1 MDVVVCG
8 AQKPFMRGGAEQH
21 QENLV
26 DAFRQAGH
34 QVDLVRLPVA
44 WEKGRLFDA
53 ALAWRL
59 VPIDADVV
67 VTTNFPSY
75 FARHPRKV
83 VWLFHQHRGAY
94 DAADAPWT
102 DVGLDDDSLEVQ
114 RTLTEWDNI
123 ALGEAA
129 KLFTTSRVVAERLAR
144 FNGLTGVPLYHPPPL
159 AERLHPGRYGDYV
172 LAVNRFE
179 ANKRPGLLAE
189 AFGHVRGNATGIAA
203 GRGGLWADV
212 KEQVRRLSVDE
223 RVRLPGFVSDDELVS
238 LFAGALAVLYAPVDE
253 DFGYVTLQAFM
264 AGKPVITA
272 KDSGGVLEWV
282 EHGVTGLVTDGS
294 PEAVAAAIDELAADR
309 ALAQQL
315 GEAGRELV
323 RGLSWADVVSTLLA
337 P

>member
-1 MDVVVCG
+1 
-8 AQKPFMRGGAEQH
+8 
-21 QENLV
+21 
-26 DAFRQAGH
+26 
-34 QVDLVRLPVA
+34 
-44 WEKGRLFDA
+44 
-53 ALAWRL
+53 
-59 VPIDADVV
+59 
-67 VTTNFPSY
+67 
-75 FARHPRKV
+75 V

-238 LFAGALAVLYAPVDE
+238 LFADALAVLYAPVDE